1 MLVIKKE
8 MVERQE
14 VVQVLQVG
22 KERVVVGKEKMQVV
36 VKERAGRGELSKA
49 MRGEHGRDLKRLRLG
64 QEQEKEVFDLAII
77 TCGVRYFRCLDKTL
91 SIMINIIMIKIT
103 LIIMITLIILIMT
116 R

>member
-1 MLVIKKE
+1 

-64 QEQEKEVFDLAII
+64 QEQEKEVFDLVIV
-77 TCGVRYFRCLDKTL
+77 TVTTL
-91 SIMINIIMIKIT
+91 GSSFCIMIIFILVIMIIF
-103 LIIMITLIILIMT
+103 IIFIMT

>member
-77 TCGVRYFRCLDKTL
+77 TWGCSLFSMFV
-91 SIMINIIMIKIT
+91 NILTFNKNP
-103 LIIMITLIILIMT
+103 LHSQILNQGS
-116 R
+116 

>member
-1 MLVIKKE
+1 MVIKKE

-14 VVQVLQVG
+14 VVQVLQVGG

-64 QEQEKEVFDLAII
+64 QEQEKEVFDLVIL
-77 TCGVRYFRCLDKTL
+77 TVTTL
-91 SIMINIIMIKIT
+91 GSSFCIMIIFILVIMIFFFIF
-103 LIIMITLIILIMT
+103 MI

>member
-1 MLVIKKE
+1 

-64 QEQEKEVFDLAII
+64 QEQEKEVFDLVIVTVTI
-77 TCGVRYFRCLDKTL
+77 LGCSFV
-91 SIMINIIMIKIT
+91 IMIIFI
-103 LIIMITLIILIMT
+103 LIIMIFFFIFIVI